1 MITVGLYHFVTI
13 NVHWIFTMMATAS
26 REIAKEDR
34 VSRSY
39 VNKIIKRYNEANTS
53 IRAPKVCCDPK
64 KFDLYPSEYIEAQ

>member
-13 NVHWIFTMMATAS
+13 NVHWIFTMTATAS

-53 IRAPKVCCDPK
+53 IRATKVCRDPK
-64 KFDLYPSEYIEAQ
+64 KFDLYPS